1 MDEETMDV
9 KKRSSSHGG
18 STGSGDG
25 ARDDTGCDGQ
35 AWRAQVTNPRCP
47 ERRSSGQ
54 QHLGRQSR
62 QRMGAREEDGTGTG
76 AGTSRQAGGQA
87 GRQWRG
93 SKTTWKPTVPTA

>member
-35 AWRAQVTNPRCP
+35 AWRAQVTNPR
-47 ERRSSGQ
+47 
-54 QHLGRQSR
+54 
-62 QRMGAREEDGTGTG
+62 
-76 AGTSRQAGGQA
+76 
-87 GRQWRG
+87 WRG
-93 SKTTWKPTVPTA
+93 GAAASSTWAVQAKDGSP